1 MISFLQVMKLSPFLI
16 SSFSNSGLRCY
27 PRYFRTDMRVGCTS
41 GMGRAQMVTATV
53 KTTQGDLTWLLV
65 TGLKLLLLL

>member
-1 MISFLQVMKLSPFLI
+1 
-16 SSFSNSGLRCY
+16 
-27 PRYFRTDMRVGCTS
+27 MRVGCTS

-53 KTTQGDLTWLLV
+53 ETTQGDLTWLLV